1 MWAFFLNNTQSK
13 KIVFIFLHSSA
24 FKIFTVT
31 LISKNILGLSLLKK
45 IILVFQKN
53 IFIKNSG
60 KDIFLI
66 NSLKILLRNKKKLF
80 FHMLL
85 NFFKFPFLNLLAKI
99 LLLCFLTS
107 WIILIFNQ
115 NHLSCL
121 FISLKICI
129 FEIL

>member
-99 LLLCFLTS
+99 SLLCFLTS

-121 FISLKICI
+121 FISLKICL

>member
-60 KDIFLI
+60 KRYFS
-66 NSLKILLRNKKKLF
+66 N
-80 FHMLL
+80 
-85 NFFKFPFLNLLAKI
+85 
-99 LLLCFLTS
+99 
-107 WIILIFNQ
+107 
-115 NHLSCL
+115 
-121 FISLKICI
+121 
-129 FEIL
+129 

>member
-66 NSLKILLRNKKKLF
+66 NSLKFLLRNKKKLF
-80 FHMLL
+80 FHMLI

-107 WIILIFNQ
+107 WIIIIFNQ
-115 NHLSCL
+115 NHLSFL